1 MSLNQSVS
9 PLQIYKTTNFKGLLE
24 QNHLAHAYLTEPH
37 KMEAVLAYAFGTHSR
52 KGLLDL
58 ITGGLQNTAY
68 VLDNREYTWDLHMRT
83 DRSIPISRVDD
94 AANVTPGAGG
104 GTFKLIFGE
113 QWFSV
118 TDELV
123 SENLTSVRVIS
134 EPTTDGTDWIYTVQ
148 LTDPNQTF
156 LAPTQLAA
164 GARWT
169 RDYSSVEEFS
179 DKGGTVSFASP
190 TKLRNCLSTLRLE
203 YAITRSAFTDVMV
216 VELPDPE
223 NPSSTTK
230 LWAKLA
236 DWEMM
241 SQWQRD
247 KDRNMLYSIYNNA
260 PGQAVNMKGL
270 NGRPVYKGAGL
281 RQQISPANKY
291 YYNGTLTYDFFD
303 GVLMDLS
310 YAAQYY
316 GGNHK
321 FMALTGKM
329 GMRVF
334 TDAIIEKYKH
344 LGLTVVD
351 AGIFLDGNGN
361 DLTFNAPQFKTVK
374 FLNGIELTLVE
385 FEPYDDLDRNGRA
398 LHPKTLKPLES
409 YRFTIMNIGSKDGKS
424 NLQKVVKKDS
434 GNIIRYVEGSTSP
447 VAGVSGK
454 MSSAAS
460 KKDGYEMYMIWE
472 GGIMLK
478 DPTASAEI
486 ILSL

>member
-1 MSLNQSVS
+1 MLNQSVS
-9 PLQIYKTTNFKGLLE
+9 PLQIYKTTNFTGLLE
-24 QNHLAHAYLTEPH
+24 QNHLANAYMTEPH
-37 KMEAVLAYAFGTHSR
+37 KMEAVLAYAFGTYNK

-68 VLDNREYTWDLHMRT
+68 VLDNREYSWDLHMRT
-83 DRSIPISRVDD
+83 DRSIPVSRVYD

-104 GTFKLIFGE
+104 AGFYLIFPE
-113 QWFSV
+113 QWFSA

-123 SENLTSVRVIS
+123 SENLTSVRVQS
-134 EPTTDGTDWIYTVQ
+134 EPYQDGLDWVYPVQ
-148 LTDPNQTF
+148 LTDPNQSY
-156 LAPTQLAA
+156 LDPTQLAA

-179 DKGGTVSFASP
+179 DKGGTVSFNSP
-190 TKLRNCLSTLRLE
+190 AKLRNCLSTLRLE
-203 YAITRSAFTDVMV
+203 YTMTRSAFTDVMV

-223 NPSSTTK
+223 DPSKKTK
-230 LWAKLA
+230 LWAKAA
-236 DWEMM
+236 DWEAM
-241 SQWQRD
+241 SQWGRD

-260 PGQAVNMKGL
+260 PGTTVNLKGL
-270 NGRPVYKGAGL
+270 NGRPIYKGAGL

-310 YAAQYY
+310 YAAQNF

-334 TDAIIEKYKH
+334 TDAIIEKYRN
-344 LGLTVVD
+344 LGVTVVD
-351 AGIFLDGNGN
+351 SGRFLDGKGN
-361 DLTFNAPQFKTVK
+361 NLTFEAPQFKTVK

-385 FEPYDDLDRNGRA
+385 FEPYDDLDRNGNN

-409 YRFTIMNIGSKDGKS
+409 YRFTIMNIGANGGKS

-447 VAGVSGK
+447 VAGVSSK
-454 MSSAAS
+454 MSSASS
-460 KKDGYEMYMIWE
+460 KKDGYEVYMIWE